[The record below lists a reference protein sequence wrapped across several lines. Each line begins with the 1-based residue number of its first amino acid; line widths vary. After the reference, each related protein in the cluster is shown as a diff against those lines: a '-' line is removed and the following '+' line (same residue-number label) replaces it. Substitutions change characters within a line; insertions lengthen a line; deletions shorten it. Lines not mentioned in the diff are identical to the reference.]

1 MAMGDS
7 RMTRPMPGILAIIGL
22 VVAIFLGWGSGFA
35 IYWRL
40 AYVLLLAVVVGMA
53 WSWLNLWRIELTL
66 DRRATRG
73 QVGVPLE
80 GRIRVHN
87 RSRLPRP
94 WLEVEELTDLPD
106 PHAGRVVNLS
116 SRDTRS
122 WRHIVECN
130 RRGVFTLGPVRVTSG
145 DPFGLFRAKRDFLGQ
160 QRIVVYPRAEP
171 LPNLNLPYS
180 GLPGDGRRSER
191 SQHATTQ
198 AATIRPYV
206 QGDSVNRVHWPSTA
220 RMGKLMIKEFDQG
233 ISASVWLLLDMQRG
247 AQAGENFDNT
257 EELTVSIAASVAT
270 QLLRVGVPVGM
281 AAYGD
286 HPYLL
291 RPDHGIG
298 QGERLLE
305 LLALVRAQGRRPLGQ
320 AILSIEPSLTRLDT
334 LVLITPNAA
343 ADWLSSVEAVRGRG
357 IRMVSILVDP
367 SDFGGSGNIAS
378 VMEQLFAH
386 DIPTYMVNR
395 GQSLSQALTAPLN
408 ARRFDIP
415 VRVDLELRV

>member
-1 MAMGDS
+1 
-7 RMTRPMPGILAIIGL
+7 MPGILAIIGL
-22 VVAIFLGWGSGFA
+22 MIAIFLGWGSGFA

-40 AYVLLLAVVVGMA
+40 AYVLLLAVVVGMT
-53 WSWLNLWRIELTL
+53 WSWLNLSRLEVTL
-66 DRRATRG
+66 ERRATRG

-80 GRIRVHN
+80 GRMRIRNH
-87 RSRLPRP
+87 SRLPRP

-116 SRDTRS
+116 SQDTRS

-130 RRGVFTLGPVRVTSG
+130 RRGVFTLGPIRVSSG

-171 LPNLNLPYS
+171 LPNLNLS
-180 GLPGDGRRSER
+180 FAGLPGDGRRSER
-191 SQHATTQ
+191 SQHTTTQ
-198 AATIRPYV
+198 AAAIRPYV
-206 QGDSVNRVHWPSTA
+206 QGDGVNRVHWPSTA
-220 RMGKLMIKEFDQG
+220 RLGNLMVKEFDQG
-233 ISASVWLLLDMQRG
+233 ISASVWLLLDMHQRT
-247 AQAGENFDNT
+247 QSGEGSDNT

-286 HPYLL
+286 HAYLL
-291 RPDHGIG
+291 RPDHSVG

-305 LLALVRAQGRRPLGQ
+305 LLALVRAQGTMPLGQ
-320 AILSIEPSLTRLDT
+320 AILNVESSLTRLDT
-334 LVLITPNAA
+334 LVIITPNASTG
-343 ADWLSSVEAVRGRG
+343 WLPSAEAVRERG
-357 IRMVSILVDP
+357 VRMVTVMVDP
-367 SDFGGSGNIAS
+367 IDFGGSGDIAP

-386 DIPTYMVNR
+386 DIPTYMVKR
-395 GQSLSQALTAPLN
+395 GQSLSQAFASPLN

-415 VRVDLELRV
+415 VRVDLEVQV

>member
-1 MAMGDS
+1 
-7 RMTRPMPGILAIIGL
+7 MTRPMPGILAIIGL
-22 VVAIFLGWGSGFA
+22 VIAIFLGWGSGFA

-40 AYVLLLAVVVGMA
+40 AYVLLLAVLVGMA
-53 WSWLNLWRIELTL
+53 WSWLNLWRLEVTL
-66 DRRATRG
+66 ERRATRG

-80 GRIRVHN
+80 GRIRIRN
-87 RSRLPRP
+87 NTRLPRP

-106 PHAGRVVNLS
+106 PHSGRVINMGS
-116 SRDTRS
+116 QDTRS

-145 DPFGLFRAKRDFLGQ
+145 DPFGLFRAKREFLGK
-160 QRIVVYPRAEP
+160 QRLVVYPRAEP
-171 LPNLNLPYS
+171 LPNLNLPYA

-191 SQHATTQ
+191 SQHTTTQ
-198 AATIRPYV
+198 AASIRPYV

-220 RMGKLMIKEFDQG
+220 RIGNLMVKEFDQG
-233 ISASVWLLLDMQRG
+233 ISASVWLLLDMNQR
-247 AQAGENFDNT
+247 AQVGENFDNT

-270 QLLRVGVPVGM
+270 QLLRVGIPVGM

-291 RPDHGIG
+291 RPDHSVG

-305 LLALVRAQGRRPLGQ
+305 LLALVRAQGTMAMGQ
-320 AILSIEPSLTRLDT
+320 AILNVEANLTRLDT
-334 LVLITPNAA
+334 LVLITPNTASN
-343 ADWLSSVEAVRGRG
+343 WIPSVGAVRERG

-367 SDFGGSGNIAS
+367 ADFGGSGDTTA

-386 DIPTYMVNR
+386 DIPTYMVKR
-395 GQSLSQALTAPLN
+395 GQNLAQALAAPLN
-408 ARRFDIP
+408 VRRFEIP
-415 VRVDLELRV
+415 VRADLEVQV

>member
-1 MAMGDS
+1 
-7 RMTRPMPGILAIIGL
+7 MTRPMPGILAAIGL
-22 VVAIFLGWGSGFA
+22 VIAIFLGWGSGFA

-40 AYVLLLAVVVGMA
+40 AYVLLLAVAAGMA
-53 WSWLNLWRIELTL
+53 WAWLNLWGLEVSL

-80 GRIRVHN
+80 GRMRIRN
-87 RSRLPRP
+87 RTRLPRP

-116 SRDTRS
+116 SRDTRA
-122 WRHIVECN
+122 WRHTVECN

-145 DPFGLFRAKRDFLGQ
+145 DPFGLFRARRDFLGQ

-171 LPNLNLPYS
+171 LPNLNLPYA

-191 SQHATTQ
+191 SQHTTTQ
-198 AATIRPYV
+198 AASIRPYV
-206 QGDSVNRVHWPSTA
+206 QGDGVNRVHWPSTA
-220 RMGKLMIKEFDQG
+220 RIGNLMVKEFDQG
-233 ISASVWLLLDMQRG
+233 ISASVWLLLDMHQR
-247 AQAGENFDNT
+247 AQAGEGYENT

-286 HPYLL
+286 HSYLL
-291 RPDHGIG
+291 RPDHSAG

-305 LLALVRAQGRRPLGQ
+305 LLALVRAQGTMPVGQ
-320 AILSIEPSLTRLDT
+320 AILNVESSLTRLDT
-334 LVLITPNAA
+334 LVIITPNASA
-343 ADWLSSVEAVRGRG
+343 GWVSSVEAVRERG
-357 IRMVSILVDP
+357 TRMVTIMIDP
-367 SDFGGSGNIAS
+367 TDFGGPGDPAP
-378 VMEQLFAH
+378 VADQLFAH
-386 DIPTYMVNR
+386 DVPTYMVKR
-395 GQSLSQALTAPLN
+395 GQSLAQALTSPLN

-415 VRVDLELRV
+415 VRVDLEVQV